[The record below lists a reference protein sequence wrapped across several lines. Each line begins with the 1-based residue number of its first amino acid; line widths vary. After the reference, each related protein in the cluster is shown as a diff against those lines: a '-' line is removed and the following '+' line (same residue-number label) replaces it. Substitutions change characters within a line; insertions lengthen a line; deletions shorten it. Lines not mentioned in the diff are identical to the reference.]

1 GDATYACARSPVDG
15 EIDWSASSVS
25 IARLVRALGPPAPG
39 ALTFFRGE
47 PLVIVE
53 AREAD
58 APLNYEGRIAGRVID
73 RDAAS
78 GAVEVV
84 CGEGSLHIRRVRTSD
99 GVEQAAAGV
108 MRSVRE
114 SLGMNHTQEIVSL

>member
-58 APLNYEGRIAGRVID
+58 APLNYEGRIAGRLID

-78 GAVEVV
+78 GAVEGVR
-84 CGEGSLHIRRVRTSD
+84 GGGSVHVRRVATS
-99 GVEQAAAGV
+99 E
-108 MRSVRE
+108 RE
-114 SLGMNHTQEIVSL
+114 ER